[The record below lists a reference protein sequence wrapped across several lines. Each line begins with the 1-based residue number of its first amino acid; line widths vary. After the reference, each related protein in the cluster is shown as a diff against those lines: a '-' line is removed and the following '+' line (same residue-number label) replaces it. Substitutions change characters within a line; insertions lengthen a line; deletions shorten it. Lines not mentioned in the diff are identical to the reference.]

1 MKITQ
6 FEDIESWKIA
16 QNLAREIYS
25 LCENFRDYG
34 FRDQLTRATV
44 SISNN
49 IAEWYERQSNNEF
62 RKFLYI
68 AKWSSA
74 EVRSMLY
81 IAKDRWYCSA
91 EQFESLYNKTISISK
106 LLSKLITSLWLLS

>member
-16 QNLAREIYS
+16 QNLARDIYAV
-25 LCENFRDYG
+25 CENFRDYG
-34 FRDQLTRATV
+34 FRDQITRATV

-68 AKWSSA
+68 AKGSSA

-81 IAKDRWYCSA
+81 IAKDLWYCTH
-91 EQFESLYNKTISISK
+91 EEFERLYSQTVSISK
-106 LLSKLITSLWLLS
+106 LLSRLITSLW